1 MLHAYQNHHETPEEV
16 SCIPALNLSDLKT
29 DVEEIKTEIFML
41 PENCRNMYL
50 FKNEEN
56 TNGIAYFSVCFPVDV
71 LAPEDYQYL
80 PLFSY
85 CATNVVSS

>member
-1 MLHAYQNHHETPEEV
+1 MITVVGMGNKSE
-16 SCIPALNLSDLKT
+16 DLT
-29 DVEEIKTEIFML
+29 QLGAQTI
-41 PENCRNMYL
+41 
-50 FKNEEN
+50 KNEEN